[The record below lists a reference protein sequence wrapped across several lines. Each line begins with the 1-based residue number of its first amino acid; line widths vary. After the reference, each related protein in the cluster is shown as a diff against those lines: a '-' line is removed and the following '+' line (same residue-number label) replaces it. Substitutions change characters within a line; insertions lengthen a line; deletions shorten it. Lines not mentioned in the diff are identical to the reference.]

1 MNALVNPMDENPA
14 HSNEALA
21 AAAREALA
29 AAVEPPI
36 EEVTGEETKKEKKK
50 KKKKLKKAEEKAQE
64 ALRLQIEAQHPRVD
78 ATPLTDLGHTIASEP
93 KIAAGLPIQEWLDPV
108 SRTLDNHRI
117 LTANKASVMIGIN
130 CLMLAV
136 AAHSMTRA
144 AGAGA
149 LGLVLIPLTLT
160 NILSLVFAILSAQI
174 HEKPTALDQLWELP
188 ADEYEPALTTM
199 LQNRER
205 VYGTL
210 TGEVHQYGAALG
222 RSRTRLRTAYNVLLG
237 GVVLSGIT
245 FVLCLA
251 LGSRP

>member
-1 MNALVNPMDENPA
+1 MNALVHPLDENPA
-14 HSNEALA
+14 HSNESLA

-29 AAVEPPI
+29 AALDPPV
-36 EEVTGEETKKEKKK
+36 EEVTGEETKKDKRK
-50 KKKKLKKAEEKAQE
+50 KKKKLKKAEEKARQ
-64 ALRLQIEAQHPRVD
+64 ALRSQIEAQHPRVD
-78 ATPLTDLGHTIASEP
+78 ATPLTDLGHRIAAEP
-93 KIAAGLPIQEWLDPV
+93 KITAGLPIQEWLGPV
-108 SRTLDNHRI
+108 SRTLDNHRL

-136 AAHSMTRA
+136 GAHSLSRVF
-144 AGAGA
+144 GSGS

-160 NILSLVFAILSAQI
+160 NILSLAFAILSAQV
-174 HEKPTALDQLWELP
+174 HEKPTALDQLWQLP
-188 ADEYEPALTTM
+188 PDEYEPALTTM

-222 RSRTRLRTAYNVLLG
+222 RSRSRLRTAYNILLG
-237 GVVLSGIT
+237 GVVLSGLT
-245 FVLCLA
+245 FVICLA